1 MLAGKTALIYGGSG
15 AIGAAAARTFA
26 REGAVVHLA
35 ARSADAL
42 EEVAADIR
50 SKGGTAHVACV
61 DVLDSL
67 GLAEHARSVAELG
80 AGLDIVL
87 NAVSFMHDQGTL
99 IDDLTLDEFMLP
111 IDLFMKATFNTA
123 KAVAPYLRRGAVVLT
138 LSTPAAKMTVPGHLG
153 YAVTCAGIEAFSRCL
168 AQELGLRGIRVVCI
182 RPHAIADAPAAGSYT
197 GALFLSKAQGLGMTV
212 DEWLEACAQGTML
225 ERLPTLQDVA
235 ETAAFI
241 ASDGARAMT
250 GTVAN
255 LTCGQLVY

>member
-1 MLAGKTALIYGGSG
+1 MLTGKTALIYGGSG

-42 EEVAADIR
+42 EEVAAEIR
-50 SKGGTAHVACV
+50 SEGGTAHVACV
-61 DVLDSL
+61 DVLDSSV
-67 GLAEHARSVAELG
+67 LAEHARSVAEQG

-99 IDDLTLDEFMLP
+99 IDDLTLDQFMVP
-111 IDLFMKATFNTA
+111 VDLFMRATFNTA
-123 KAVAPYLRRGAVVLT
+123 KAVVPHLRRGAVVLT

-153 YAVTCAGIEAFSRCL
+153 YSVACAGVEAFSRCL
-168 AQELGLRGIRVVCI
+168 AQELGQRGIRVVCI
-182 RPHAIADAPAAGSYT
+182 RPHAIYDAPAAGSYT
-197 GALFLSKAQGLGMTV
+197 GALFERKAQALGMTV
-212 DEWLEACAQGTML
+212 DEWLEAGARGTML

-255 LTCGQLVY
+255 LTCGQLVD